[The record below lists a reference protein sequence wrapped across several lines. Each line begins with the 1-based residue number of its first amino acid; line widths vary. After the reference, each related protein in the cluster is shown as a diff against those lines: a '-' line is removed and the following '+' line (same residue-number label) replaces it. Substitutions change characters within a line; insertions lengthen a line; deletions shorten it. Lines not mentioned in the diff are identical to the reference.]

1 MRGIEQANAE
11 AVRRLQVAQPWL
23 EDLIPAREAIPALRE
38 ERVLHAGPPI
48 TWDRMCGP
56 MRGAVLGALLYEGW
70 AATPEAAEALAA
82 GGGVGFD
89 PCHHHAAVGPMA
101 GIISPSMPVFVVRN
115 RVAGN
120 AAFSTM
126 NEGLGKVLR
135 YGAYDASVL
144 DRLRW
149 MRDGLRPTLASAIR
163 RAGGFDLRAII
174 AQALQMGDECHNR
187 NKAATSLLF
196 RALAPHLLGLP
207 EPGDRVAAAADF
219 LNANDFFF
227 LNLAMAACKAA
238 LDAAHGIPDCTVV
251 TTMARNGTDFGIRVS
266 GLGDRWLTGP
276 ARVPRGLFFPGF
288 DQADANPDIGDSAIT
303 ETAGL
308 GGFAMAAAPAI
319 VQFVGGTA
327 DLART
332 STLRMY
338 EITLAESEVYRI
350 PSLDFRG
357 TPTAIDVRKVVE
369 TGILPVINTGI
380 AHRLPGIGQV
390 GAGLTEPP
398 GGCFHQALAALVEEH
413 AARR

>member
-187 NKAATSLLF
+187 NTELLTAT
-196 RALAPHLLGLP
+196 
-207 EPGDRVAAAADF
+207 
-219 LNANDFFF
+219 
-227 LNLAMAACKAA
+227 
-238 LDAAHGIPDCTVV
+238 
-251 TTMARNGTDFGIRVS
+251 
-266 GLGDRWLTGP
+266 
-276 ARVPRGLFFPGF
+276 
-288 DQADANPDIGDSAIT
+288 
-303 ETAGL
+303 
-308 GGFAMAAAPAI
+308 
-319 VQFVGGTA
+319 
-327 DLART
+327 
-332 STLRMY
+332 
-338 EITLAESEVYRI
+338 
-350 PSLDFRG
+350 
-357 TPTAIDVRKVVE
+357 
-369 TGILPVINTGI
+369 
-380 AHRLPGIGQV
+380 
-390 GAGLTEPP
+390 
-398 GGCFHQALAALVEEH
+398 EEH
-413 AARR
+413 